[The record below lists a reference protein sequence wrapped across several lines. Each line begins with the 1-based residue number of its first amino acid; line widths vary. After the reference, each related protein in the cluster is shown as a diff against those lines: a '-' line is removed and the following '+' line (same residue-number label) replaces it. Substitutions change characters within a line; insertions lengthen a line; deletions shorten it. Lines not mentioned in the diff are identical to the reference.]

1 MVQISRDLHRDGK
14 KVVFTNGCFDLLH
27 AGHVRYL
34 EGARSL
40 GDCLIVGLNS
50 DDSTRALKGP
60 GRPFV
65 TEGDRA
71 EILAALECVDYITI
85 FDETTASA
93 IIREVCPDV
102 YAKGGDIVA
111 DQVPEA
117 EAVKECGAEIVI
129 LAKTEGM
136 STSEIAR
143 RIRSARG
150 SDTESG
156 KDLRIVGMIPSRL
169 AATRLPNKP
178 LLEIA
183 GKPMIQWVYERA
195 MGSKLLSEVLVATPD
210 DEIRRCV
217 ESFGGKV
224 VLTSHTHRSGTDR
237 LCEAVRKHGGDLIV
251 NIQGDEPLLD
261 SDTIDKLIGVMLDL
275 PDAPMGSLMCRISDE
290 QEVNDPAVVKVVTDR
305 SGNAL
310 YFSRARIPFPRNAGE
325 SSVYKHIGI
334 YAYRRHCLLALS
346 ALEQTPLERSESLEQ
361 LRALENGFR
370 IKMVETESSPVSV
383 DTPEDLERVRRLL
396 ASN

>member
-1 MVQISRDLHRDGK
+1 
-14 KVVFTNGCFDLLH
+14 
-27 AGHVRYL
+27 
-34 EGARSL
+34 
-40 GDCLIVGLNS
+40 
-50 DDSTRALKGP
+50 
-60 GRPFV
+60 
-65 TEGDRA
+65 
-71 EILAALECVDYITI
+71 
-85 FDETTASA
+85 
-93 IIREVCPDV
+93 
-102 YAKGGDIVA
+102 
-111 DQVPEA
+111 
-117 EAVKECGAEIVI
+117 
-129 LAKTEGM
+129 
-136 STSEIAR
+136 
-143 RIRSARG
+143 
-150 SDTESG
+150 
-156 KDLRIVGMIPSRL
+156 LRIVGMIPSRL